1 MRNGNSLWLEE
12 HGLAANVV
20 LGYTQKDNNEFVT
33 FVQTSNA
40 KKGLQPMTDEGLD
53 KLCHNIGFLYI
64 PRILV

>member
-1 MRNGNSLWLEE
+1 MRSGNSLWPEE
-12 HGLAANVV
+12 PGLAANVV

-64 PRILV
+64 PCILV